1 MQFDRLQRREFISLL
16 GGASLGWPLDTRAQ
30 QSIKVHRI
38 AIVHPFAAVA
48 DMTETSEYPAFPAFF
63 TELRRLGYIEGK
75 NLVVERHSAEGQQDN
90 FANIARSV
98 IRAKP
103 DVLIIS
109 SNTLVLAFKEVTD
122 IPVVAAMSDP
132 IAYGIATS
140 LSRPGGNITGISV
153 DAGLEIWGK
162 RLQILREAVPTAKTM
177 GFLTSQIAW
186 SQLLAAENSP
196 MREAAQQLGL
206 SILAPP
212 LGRVADQNEYRRVLG
227 EMVGAR
233 ADALI
238 VSDYAIN
245 VLHRRLIV
253 DFAATAKLPAIYPF
267 REYFE
272 IGGLMSYG
280 SSVAALYVQIADYV
294 DKLLQGARASEMPIF
309 QEMKFDLS
317 INLKVATSLGL
328 TIPTSILLRA
338 DKVVE

>member
-1 MQFDRLQRREFISLL
+1 
-16 GGASLGWPLDTRAQ
+16 
-30 QSIKVHRI
+30 I

-177 GFLTSQIAW
+177 GFLTSQIAC
-186 SQLLAAENSP
+186 SQLVAAENSRV
-196 MREAAQQLGL
+196 REAAQQLGF

-212 LGRVADQNEYRRVLG
+212 LGRVADQHEYRRVLG

-267 REYFE
+267 
-272 IGGLMSYG
+272 
-280 SSVAALYVQIADYV
+280 
-294 DKLLQGARASEMPIF
+294 
-309 QEMKFDLS
+309 
-317 INLKVATSLGL
+317 
-328 TIPTSILLRA
+328 
-338 DKVVE
+338 